1 MAEDIVRSL
10 TRDEDIEV
18 EDEAELRL
26 DLEAVMKEFIRR
38 DRQVL
43 EEAKTRME
51 QRGLSYSVLGKMKA
65 QVAKERGFPPNDE
78 QLPYIVGQLLEMLF
92 HSNNVAEIFADDP
105 VLRKKITHVVREH
118 SDLESELDKEVRSK
132 IKNLQEGTQNFEV
145 EYAKVLERMKRQKRL
160 DD

>member
-1 MAEDIVRSL
+1 MRLYNGKVPAMAEDIVRSL
-10 TRDEDIEV
+10 ARDGDIEV
-18 EDEAELRL
+18 ENEPELRL

-65 QVAKERGFPPNDE
+65 QVAKERAFPPNDE

-132 IKNLQEGTQNFEV
+132 IKNLQEGTQSFEV
-145 EYAKVLERMKRQKRL
+145 EYAKVLQ
-160 DD
+160 

>member
-1 MAEDIVRSL
+1 M
-10 TRDEDIEV
+10 
-18 EDEAELRL
+18 
-26 DLEAVMKEFIRR
+26 
-38 DRQVL
+38 
-43 EEAKTRME
+43 
-51 QRGLSYSVLGKMKA
+51 
-65 QVAKERGFPPNDE
+65 
-78 QLPYIVGQLLEMLF
+78 GQLLEMLF